1 MSERDDLDPRARA
14 ADILLGGLG
23 YGEEAQIVS
32 VQRLTVGY
40 KGKGRWPDGSDFE
53 FESED
58 PLTELEDWALSQLL
72 ATDKQKSAK

>member
-1 MSERDDLDPRARA
+1 MAEKDELDPRARA

-32 VQRLTVGY
+32 VKRLNVGY
-40 KGKGRWPDGSDFE
+40 KGKGRWPDGSDFD

-58 PLTELEDWALSQLL
+58 AVSELEEWALSQLVQ
-72 ATDKQKSAK
+72 AGAKK

>member
-1 MSERDDLDPRARA
+1 MADRDDLDPKARA

-23 YGEEAQIVS
+23 YGEDAQIVS

-40 KGKGRWPDGSDFE
+40 KGIGRWPDGETFE

-58 PLTELEDWALSQLL
+58 PLSELEDWALNQL
-72 ATDKQKSAK
+72 